1 MRYVLYRLRG
11 INLETTVEV
20 VSEDRAS
27 KCLQRIRLLSKIREQ
42 VCFSVFFQQ
51 LPVEKSTKETLEKDV
66 LIVNNKEPR
75 RWHRSG
81 DFIVILK
88 HISHLF
94 LVFLRLTLNK

>member
-75 RWHRSG
+75 R
-81 DFIVILK
+81 
-88 HISHLF
+88 
-94 LVFLRLTLNK
+94 